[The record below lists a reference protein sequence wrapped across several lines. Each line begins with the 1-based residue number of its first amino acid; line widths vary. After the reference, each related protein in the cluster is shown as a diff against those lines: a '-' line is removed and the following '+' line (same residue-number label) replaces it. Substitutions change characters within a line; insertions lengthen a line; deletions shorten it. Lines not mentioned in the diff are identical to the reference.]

1 MRKWKMLDMLVA
13 TQVKMSGSEKEK
25 KSEKE
30 HIRHL
35 LHETCNLGPVH
46 RQVSEYFGIHNIY
59 LRMAATVHT
68 YPVNPTYISA
78 TFRIRSKEW
87 TFFNT
92 LRIRYRVSNKSGY
105 FVSGDVTRSS
115 PILYPEYSRWCRVQC
130 YRFFTS
136 WTLFSGLITCVQL
149 SLAMNIERINRQRC
163 VTLVLYIVHQLGGGG
178 GGGGVRLT

>member
-13 TQVKMSGSEKEK
+13 TLVKMSSSELK
-25 KSEKE
+25 KKRKAKRSTYDICSMKRVTWAPSTGRYPN
-30 HIRHL
+30 IL
-35 LHETCNLGPVH
+35 
-46 RQVSEYFGIHNIY
+46 EYTTFY

-68 YPVNPTYISA
+68 YPVNPAYISA

-87 TFFNT
+87 TFLNT
-92 LRIRYRVSNKSGY
+92 LRIRYRVSDKSGY

-115 PILYPEYSRWCRVQC
+115 PILYPEYSRWCRVQS

-136 WTLFSGLITCVQL
+136 WTLVSGLITCVQL

-163 VTLVLYIVHQLGGGG
+163 VTLVLYSGAPT
-178 GGGGVRLT
+178 RASYP